1 MSKLRTFS
9 ICVDDIPA
17 EKLVTAKNGK
27 RYLNLTSWDNDE
39 PDKYGNDFSV
49 SISQSK
55 EEREAKNKKTYLG
68 NVKVVWSNGSNVM
81 PEPKGSEPRQAPPQ
95 STADDLPF

>member
-55 EEREAKNKKTYLG
+55 EEREAKQKKVYLG
-68 NVKVVWSNGSNVM
+68 NGKIVGRSESSSSSSSSN
-81 PEPKGSEPRQAPPQ
+81 
-95 STADDLPF
+95 DLPW